1 MEELPKYINAMKVIS
16 YDVEQMVE
24 DVCKAYRISQKE
36 VTRDMIMEYL
46 EELVKE
52 DFAYRDYTGDV
63 IFQDENGE
71 EL

>member
-1 MEELPKYINAMKVIS
+1 MEELPKRINAMKVIS

-24 DVCKAYRISQKE
+24 DVCNAYSITKEE
-36 VTRDMIMEYL
+36 VTLEMILEYV
-46 EELVKE
+46 EELVSE

-63 IFQDENGE
+63 ILQDENGE

>member
-24 DVCKAYRISQKE
+24 DVCKAYSISQKE
-36 VTRDMIMEYL
+36 VTRDMLMEYL